1 MTDIQKLRE
10 ELAKAEA
17 IEEKNKKQQE
27 LERYSKYS
35 GIYRHVS
42 FSRGKKREIEGVS
55 FTKISKFER
64 DRHDRIVY
72 CAESI
77 NCSDFSSGYGYT
89 KNGIEHTIQQETIYD
104 SCPSFITWD
113 RADISDAKFDELIKI
128 VKGRAATFLNLLG
141 NLEEII
147 IRDNRPKN
155 DFLLDIPFVQ
165 LEPHESTLFRDSDF
179 MLPGYRYLITPNSIQ
194 AGLEDLGREHS
205 DLYWGS
211 HLFEACD
218 MGYVRNKE
226 GSIESAR
233 RKLIEAS
240 KK

>member
-17 IEEKNKKQQE
+17 IEEKNKKLQE

-42 FSRGKKREIEGVS
+42 FSRGKKRKMEGIS
-55 FTKISKFER
+55 FIRLSNFAR

-72 CAESI
+72 RSESI
-77 NCSDFSSGYGYT
+77 NCSDFSSAHGYT
-89 KNGIEHTIQQETIYD
+89 KNGIEYIIQQETIYD
-104 SCPSFITWD
+104 SYPSFMIWNCS
-113 RADISDAKFDELIKI
+113 DISNAKFDELIKI
-128 VKGRAATFLNLLG
+128 VKGRAATFLNLLE
-141 NLEEII
+141 NLEEITI
-147 IRDNRPKN
+147 HENTPKN
-155 DFLLDIPFVQ
+155 DFLLDLSFIQF
-165 LEPHESTLFRDSDF
+165 EPHESILFRDSDF
-179 MLPGYRYLITPNSIQ
+179 MLPGYRYLITSNSIK
-194 AGLEDLGREHS
+194 AAFEDLDRQHS
-205 DLYWGS
+205 DLYRGS
-211 HLFEACD
+211 HRFEACD

-226 GSIESAR
+226 SSMSSAR